1 MNKYPLDSKAIQDI
15 ANDLCLHDRAQA
27 DNIDKLVNFL
37 RQSMCYIG
45 DEVRELDWYVDAERF
60 LKNLYTRKVGF
71 ENLRFDQKNGHKIG
85 EVSPYDGSILTTTID
100 VVQETKLNKLEEG
113 FGSPMTEEELAIHFG
128 EPLPKKKVEKSVG
141 KMTLEEI
148 KSWEKAQDNSNDIY
162 KISARVK
169 NLAREGG
176 AGLTPVGESLC
187 NTYIH
192 VMKAFYDFADKL
204 EDKETKI
211 KLTELIR
218 SQEGMPSTFIAATH
232 ANIKE
237 KSGK

>member
-1 MNKYPLDSKAIQDI
+1 MNKYPLDTQAIDNI
-15 ANDLCLHDRAQA
+15 ARDLSLHDKAQS
-27 DNIDKLVNFL
+27 DIIGKLVNFL
-37 RQSMCYIG
+37 RQSMCYIEDG
-45 DEVRELDWYVDAERF
+45 RELEWYVNAETL
-60 LKNLYTRKVGF
+60 LKTLHTRNVDF
-71 ENLRFDQKNGHKIG
+71 QNLRFDQQNGHKVE
-85 EVSPYDGSILTTTID
+85 EVSPYSGSID
-100 VVQETKLNKLEEG
+100 VVQEAKLNQVEEG

-128 EPLPKKKVEKSVG
+128 EPLPKKKVEKSIA

-192 VMKAFYDFADKL
+192 VMKAFYDFADNL
-204 EDKETKI
+204 EDKEIKI

-218 SQEGMPSTFIAATH
+218 KQEGMPSSFIAATH
-232 ANIKE
+232 ANVKT
-237 KSGK
+237 KSDK